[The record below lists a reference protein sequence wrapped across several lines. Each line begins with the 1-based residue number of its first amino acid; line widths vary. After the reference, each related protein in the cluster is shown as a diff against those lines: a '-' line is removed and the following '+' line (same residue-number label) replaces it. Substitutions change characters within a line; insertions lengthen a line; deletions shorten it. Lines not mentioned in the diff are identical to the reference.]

1 MHQLLLLLTK
11 LLAFI
16 LPAKHS
22 RPELVEISG
31 IEEDFLDQNRSNGEK
46 YDWI

>member
-31 IEEDFLDQNRSNGEK
+31 IEEDQNRSNGEK